1 MKGELERK
9 TTFWSMERMKKER
22 RKARGKTGWK
32 DEKKEAWRPGSESK
46 SLIFLPGEKYLN
58 LFTVLQLSWMS
69 GRLTAVM
76 LKARCI
82 MGAVVECYDTQ
93 TSIKRLEAECE
104 RNCRLWDC
112 EVLPDVVQPVRSL
125 QRGQPFIIRHWHRR
139 GDIWNPNMTS
149 EPRNYTH
156 TQESIQ
162 IWSHLNNSY
171 MRNKT
176 HITLSQ
182 SLSI

>member
-104 RNCRLWDC
+104 RNCRLWGFTWC
-112 EVLPDVVQPVRSL
+112 SPASAFPPAWTTIYHQALTQT
-125 QRGQPFIIRHWHRR
+125 RR
-139 GDIWNPNMTS
+139 YLKPKHDLRTQKLH
-149 EPRNYTH
+149 TH
-156 TQESIQ
+156 THKKASRSDPTSTTV
-162 IWSHLNNSY
+162 IWGI
-171 MRNKT
+171 KPT
-176 HITLSQ
+176 
-182 SLSI
+182 